1 MSENHLA
8 DNPNLKVI
16 KIIVIITYFLL
27 LIALGE
33 LPDLSYI
40 ASSL

>member
-1 MSENHLA
+1 MSENP
-8 DNPNLKVI
+8 PNLKVI
-16 KIIVIITYFLL
+16 KIVIIACFLL